1 MLVRRRSIRLQG
13 GERQRDGGDR
23 SPLDTDP
30 SRNEKHAS
38 RLALTLA
45 RFALSLSLSLARPL
59 CKRHQC
65 TTSCREYPEE
75 KSAASAKALAPRKA
89 PAEQSPPPREEQSA
103 KERQERKK
111 KVFPKKLAICAGGYL
126 LRLMSIHRARTLGSQ
141 ETKQPDEQN
150 ISLVEFKP
158 MDGKRPVEESA
169 EETSADHDDHEE
181 EEEEEVSLSG
191 EAEATEVGK
200 DDRIEGFESSPEF
213 SPVRSSTV
221 LKEIETI
228 LETERKSKEDV
239 LAFTMEQ
246 SVLRARE
253 KTEMR
258 AALDQKDREIQRK
271 DEILHMV
278 LGSIS
283 QSLGIASFPDD
294 EAGGGSPES
303 AWRVKEEA
311 ILRKIKDLST
321 ERSNKGPETLLDL
334 SLRPSTRS
342 SSLLGTHEDADALCS
357 MLFLPFRFI
366 FCETSAGRDLLRF
379 RLPVASRHRGDEAA
393 LRGRDRA
400 GQGGVRAPHRE
411 AGGGAGAKS
420 RAAHGF
426 SRRPRRHDSIGRLQ
440 WAGERPQLCVHQEE
454 ALHARLAAV
463 RRHPV
468 LVTSPCVSKSLNLS
482 LNACNLPTIFSS
494 SPSACGRVARRA
506 IRFCGSWLRSFI
518 RVRRVLC
525 GWGAARGGTRRGRGP
540 PWA

>member
-1 MLVRRRSIRLQG
+1 MYLYHRQRRRRLETG
-13 GERQRDGGDR
+13 AVNGTERDDR
-23 SPLDTDP
+23 PT
-30 SRNEKHAS
+30 E
-38 RLALTLA
+38 TE
-45 RFALSLSLSLARPL
+45 RPL
-59 CKRHQC
+59 SRQVDHTCLFAEGPFVYKC

-321 ERSNKGPETLLDL
+321 ERSNKALGATYSDFVSQWHHDIGEMKRHYEGEIEQVKVEYERRIARLEEERERSQEQLTDFLEDLGGMIPLDDSSGLENDL
-334 SLRPSTRS
+334 SFASIRRK
-342 SSLLGTHEDADALCS
+342 
-357 MLFLPFRFI
+357 LF
-366 FCETSAGRDLLRF
+366 T
-379 RLPVASRHRGDEAA
+379 PV
-393 LRGRDRA
+393 
-400 GQGGVRAPHRE
+400 
-411 AGGGAGAKS
+411 
-420 RAAHGF
+420 
-426 SRRPRRHDSIGRLQ
+426 SRRYDATLYS
-440 WAGERPQLCVHQEE
+440 
-454 ALHARLAAV
+454 
-463 RRHPV
+463 
-468 LVTSPCVSKSLNLS
+468 
-482 LNACNLPTIFSS
+482 
-494 SPSACGRVARRA
+494 
-506 IRFCGSWLRSFI
+506 
-518 RVRRVLC
+518 
-525 GWGAARGGTRRGRGP
+525 
-540 PWA
+540 